1 MKCSNIDRGCT
12 WNGTVSTLADHLD
25 SCGYTM
31 IPCPNEC
38 ASEDAADDPD
48 DEDCCSNDSETLLV
62 QRMNLRNHLTN
73 FCPNRLQNCGTCGER
88 NKYVYINGEHI
99 KNCPMKIT
107 ECSNNDCSATFKRK
121 DEDEHLDACEYM
133 TVACEYDDIGCP
145 VKKMRR
151 EMPHHAKND
160 SKHHISCAL
169 KKIKDLKETISKLN
183 DDISAF
189 EDQHTKVL
197 VKDMYLTFR
206 VTGFEAIRANNRIYR
221 SNPFYLLNKDG
232 YKICICIHTNSD
244 KHGEVRVGISWLKT
258 AMKMQNNFR
267 LKVEL
272 LNQTRD
278 SHEYHAYLHL
288 KRERF
293 MGLIPNDVKLIP
305 NHELYSKHDVTLC
318 DTLYLRVSIA
328 PLNKQWLTST
338 HEVDHVISPNIHAS
352 DI

>member
-48 DEDCCSNDSETLLV
+48 DGDCSSNDRETHLV

-73 FCPNRLQNCGTCGER
+73 FCPNRLQNCRTCGER

-99 KNCPMKIT
+99 NNCPMKII

-121 DEDEHLDACEYM
+121 KEAEHLDACEYM

-206 VTGFEAIRANNRIYR
+206 VTGFEAIRANGRTYR

-232 YKICICIHTNSD
+232 YKICIRIHTNRL
-244 KHGEVRVGISWLKT
+244 KHGEVHVGISQLKT
-258 AMKMQNNFR
+258 ATKMQNNFR

-272 LNQTRD
+272 LNQTKD
-278 SHEYHAYLHL
+278 FHEFHAYLDL
-288 KRERF
+288 KEGRL
-293 MGLIPNDVKLIP
+293 MGPFSNKVKLIS
-305 NHELYSKHDVTLC
+305 NLELYRKPDFILC

-328 PLNKQWLTST
+328 PLIKPWLTCT
-338 HEVDHVISPNIHAS
+338 HELDHVISPNIHARN
-352 DI
+352 I